1 VAVSKFGGDDD
12 DHLVRALSMLR
23 VAAQRGSE
31 GWRRD
36 AECLEMDTE
45 LFFPV
50 GQTGEGW
57 EETERAKSVC
67 CGCMV
72 RSECLAFALATNQQF
87 GVWGGYDE
95 EERRE
100 LRRMMRRRSAGRRMV
115 G

>member
-1 VAVSKFGGDDD
+1 MAVSDFGGDSD

-23 VAAQRGSE
+23 VAAQKGNE
-31 GWRRD
+31 GWRSD
-36 AECLEMDTE
+36 AECLEMDTD
-45 LFFPV
+45 LFFAV
-50 GQTGEGW
+50 GQSGEGW

-67 CGCMV
+67 CGCTV

-100 LRRMMRRRSAGRRMV
+100 LRRMIRRRSPGRRMV
-115 G
+115 S